1 MGISSISGNLSRIY
15 KNSKELVIDYKSNI
29 IWMNLYQGLNILT
42 SLILSVAFARLT
54 SQSFYGQYIF
64 VLSMVSFLSL
74 ICMPGVRTTI
84 FRSVSQGNDSFY
96 IDATKFS
103 LRWSLLGI
111 PLLIALGTYFYTVK
125 SPAVGSSLIVISIFF
140 PLRYAL
146 QNWKNF
152 FKAKV
157 RFSNFALYESSISIS
172 KTFLVIG
179 LLITQSQSLLII
191 LTAYFGVSAL
201 LNTWYFL
208 KSLNYVSRDGSEIK
222 WKSESYE
229 YTLLNLTSRS
239 FSNIDRILIGLFLP
253 FSQVAIYNIAMKIT
267 DTLFKFVKSSIE
279 AILPGFFNEEYRFS
293 RFYAIF
299 LLLFLVPITLYP
311 LVEYPILFLYTDKYI
326 DSVFFAQL
334 YLFAVP
340 FYFLAYVSTQGLV
353 KEHLSREANKARISS
368 IIAFITLSLVLI
380 PNLGILGGVVA
391 SLVYYPIQIL
401 FSTYYLWKNGLI

>member
-1 MGISSISGNLSRIY
+1 MEISSISENLYQIY
-15 KNSKELVIDYKSNI
+15 KDSKELLTDYRNNI
-29 IWMNLYQGLNILT
+29 LWMNLYQGLNVLT
-42 SLILSVAFARLT
+42 SLVLSVAFARLT

-64 VLSMVSFLSL
+64 VLSIVSFVSL
-74 ICMPGVRTTI
+74 ISMPGVRTTI

-103 LRWSLLGI
+103 VQWSLLGI
-111 PLLIALGTYFYTVK
+111 PLLIALGIYFYTVK
-125 SPAVGSSLIVISIFF
+125 SPAIGSSLIVASIFF

-152 FKAKV
+152 FKAKG

-172 KTFLVIG
+172 KTFLIIG

-191 LTAYFGVSAL
+191 LTVYFSVSAL
-201 LNTWYFL
+201 LNTYYFS
-208 KSLNYVSRDGSEIK
+208 KSLNFLSREGSEIK

-253 FSQVAIYNIAMKIT
+253 FSQVAIYNIAMKVS

-279 AILPGFFNEEYRFS
+279 AILPGFFKEEYSFS
-293 RFYAIF
+293 KFYAIF
-299 LLLFLVPITLYP
+299 LLLFLIPITLYP

-353 KEHLSREANKARISS
+353 KEKLSREANKARISS
-368 IIAFITLSLVLI
+368 IIVFIILSLLLI
-380 PNLGILGGVVA
+380 PDLGILGGVIA
-391 SLVYYPIQIL
+391 SLIYYPIQIL
-401 FSTYYLWKNGLI
+401 FSTYYLRKNQII

>member
-1 MGISSISGNLSRIY
+1 METSSISGNLSRIY
-15 KNSKELVIDYKSNI
+15 KDSKELVTDYSNNI
-29 IWMNLYQGLNILT
+29 LWMNLYQGLNILT
-42 SLILSVAFARLT
+42 SLILSVAFARFT
-54 SQSFYGQYIF
+54 SQSIYGQYIF
-64 VLSMVSFLSL
+64 ILSLVSFVSL
-74 ICMPGVRTTI
+74 IGMPGVRTTI

-103 LRWSLLGI
+103 FKWSLLGI
-111 PLLIALGTYFYTVK
+111 PLLIALGIYFYTVK
-125 SPAVGSSLIVISIFF
+125 STAIGSSLIVISIFF

-152 FKAKV
+152 FKAKG

-208 KSLNYVSRDGSEIK
+208 KSLNFVSREGSKIK

-229 YTLLNLTSRS
+229 YTLLNFTSHS
-239 FSNIDRILIGLFLP
+239 FSNIDRILMGLFLP
-253 FSQVAIYNIAMKIT
+253 FSQVAIYNIAMKAT

-279 AILPGFFNEEYRFS
+279 ALLPGFFKEEYNFS
-293 RFYAIF
+293 KFYAIF
-299 LLLFLVPITLYP
+299 LLLFLIPITLYP
-311 LVEYPILFLYTDKYI
+311 LVEYPIIFLYTETYV
-326 DSVFFAQL
+326 DSVYFAQL

-353 KEHLSREANKARISS
+353 KEQLSREANKARISS
-368 IIAFITLSLVLI
+368 IIAFIILSLVLI
-380 PNLGILGGVVA
+380 PDLGILGGVIA
-391 SLVYYPIQIL
+391 SLIYYPIQIL
-401 FSTYYLWKNGLI
+401 FSTYYLRRNQII